1 MHLTNVVSVD
11 QQAAKRAKS
20 ESTSQQ
26 NGILN
31 SQKVDDLHCNGK
43 KKDQEET
50 ASFSAGEVSESDQ
63 ERNVHM
69 EVESNTECKTEVG
82 DENKT
87 KGNGNKT
94 GSRNATDTPVDK
106 GKGIKEEKENSKG
119 QSSEEE
125 ESHSISNNA
134 GDSHVKKE
142 KDWKNITGKKNPQE
156 SLSDFFCK
164 YNNIF
169 LCGYTRKQ
177 SILV

>member
-63 ERNVHM
+63 ERNVQM

-87 KGNGNKT
+87 
-94 GSRNATDTPVDK
+94 K

-125 ESHSISNNA
+125 ESHSISNNVD
-134 GDSHVKKE
+134 DSHVKKE
-142 KDWKNITGKKNPQE
+142 KDWKHITGKKNPQE

-164 YNNIF
+164 YNNIC
-169 LCGYTRKQ
+169 LCGCTRKQ